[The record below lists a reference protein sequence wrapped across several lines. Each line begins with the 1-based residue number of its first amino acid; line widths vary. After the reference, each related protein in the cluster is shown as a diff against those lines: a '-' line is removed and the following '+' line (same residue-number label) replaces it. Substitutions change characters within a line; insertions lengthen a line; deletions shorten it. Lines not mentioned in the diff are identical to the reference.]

1 MADARRKGRIMAMQV
16 LFEVDTAGHAVGST
30 VDRVLADGRL
40 NEAGRAQVR
49 ELVEGVSEN
58 RDRLD
63 EIIHQYAP
71 TWPVD
76 QLSGVD
82 RNILRI
88 AIFEILFNN
97 KTPSKAAINEAVELA
112 KSFGAD
118 TSHKFV
124 NGVLGS
130 VMEIA
135 VKA

>member
-1 MADARRKGRIMAMQV
+1 MAMQV
-16 LFEVDTAGHAVGST
+16 LFEVDTAGHEAGST
-30 VDRVLADGRL
+30 VDRVLAEGAMS
-40 NEAGRAQVR
+40 EVGKAQVR
-49 ELVEGVSEN
+49 ELVEGVSKN

-63 EIIHQYAP
+63 EIIHQHAP

-76 QLSGVD
+76 QLSAVD

-112 KSFGAD
+112 KLFG
-118 TSHKFV
+118 SESIHRFI

-130 VMEIA
+130 IMGAINTEQQTPFPGR
-135 VKA
+135 